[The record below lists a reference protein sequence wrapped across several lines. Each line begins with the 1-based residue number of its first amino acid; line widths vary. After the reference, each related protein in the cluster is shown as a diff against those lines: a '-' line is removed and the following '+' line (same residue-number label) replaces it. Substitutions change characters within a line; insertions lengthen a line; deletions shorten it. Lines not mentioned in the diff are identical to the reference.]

1 MPRFSHSQPRR
12 NNAIS
17 TRAFEKPRLKC
28 QAKIQVALIFLKAS
42 SSKWSGIPRNMN
54 EMMEPNEQFHI
65 IIETSWQHPIK
76 LFLPCKIGKKSLP
89 SYQTLQPSPADSPAR
104 RTPCSLRSSSPN
116 VQPRLARVESPI
128 SFTLKCTSRAWFCYR
143 QQFRAIQT
151 RRYARLY
158 RKPLQASHNND
169 GMVT

>member
-76 LFLPCKIGKKSLP
+76 LFLPCKIEKKVCLLIKLYNHRP
-89 SYQTLQPSPADSPAR
+89 QTVQPPECRVVWGPLL
-104 RTPCSLRSSSPN
+104 RTS
-116 VQPRLARVESPI
+116 QPRLARVESPI
-128 SFTLKCTSRAWFCYR
+128 SFTLKCTS
-143 QQFRAIQT
+143 
-151 RRYARLY
+151 ARLVL
-158 RKPLQASHNND
+158 LQAAVQGDSNAPLRPL
-169 GMVT
+169 V

>member
-76 LFLPCKIGKKSLP
+76 LFLPCKIGKNSLP

-116 VQPRLARVESPI
+116 VPAAARSCRKPHFFHAEMYFHALGSVTGSGSGRFRRAVSPACIESP
-128 SFTLKCTSRAWFCYR
+128 FKR
-143 QQFRAIQT
+143 
-151 RRYARLY
+151 
-158 RKPLQASHNND
+158 
-169 GMVT
+169 VTIMMEW